1 MEDDYFSRPTTARK
15 SWRRLF
21 PSFLFVRAIYSVIP
35 PLSTLVDVTNSLKK
49 NHWKSK
55 QHDGNANWLHRR
67 HPGRADAGGL
77 LLGGELRGP
86 SDRKEVQH
94 RRSEWALLLFKI
106 LDGSNYQQQ
115 QLEGELGTYN
125 RSVKRRQY
133 WSKFTN
139 LPRILFRLMLV
150 GKLEI

>member
-1 MEDDYFSRPTTARK
+1 MKIEKRKIGVCCQTREGEKRDGGWRMIIFLGRRQRERVEDGCF
-15 SWRRLF
+15 L
-21 PSFLFVRAIYSVIP
+21 PSFLFVGTIHSVIP
-35 PLSTLVDVTNSLKK
+35 PLSTLIDVTNSLKK
-49 NHWKSK
+49 NHCKSK

-125 RSVKRRQY
+125 RSV
-133 WSKFTN
+133 
-139 LPRILFRLMLV
+139 
-150 GKLEI
+150 